1 MAAVL
6 TSRPRFRIT
15 VGDHARAGVRNVP
28 VRIRYF
34 AGDLALE
41 RFLIELGKYQRELV
55 SNNRSRFGWLLPF
68 RDDFRHIMSYR
79 PCAGLREFLGVCP
92 PEHPTFLI
100 GVWLLG
106 HCATSQATYILDEL
120 PVGGSSKARR
130 HFARALRRVEC
141 WPRLRRLATD
151 YPDDLQLAAMVS
163 ESPGDSFR
171 NRLSRFS
178 QHVDRS
184 HEAEAAAASQMPL
197 WFRDSHWAVT
207 EPKRPAWIR
216 LILERIRQWVRRE

>member
-1 MAAVL
+1 MAAVP
-6 TSRPRFRIT
+6 TSRPRFKIT

-34 AGDLALE
+34 PGDLAVE

-55 SNNRSRFGWLLPF
+55 SSNQSRFGWLLVF
-68 RDDFRHIMSYR
+68 RDDFRQIMRYR

-92 PEHPTFLI
+92 PEHPSFLI

-106 HCATSQATYILDEL
+106 RCATSQATYILDEL
-120 PVGGSSKARR
+120 PVASSPKARK
-130 HFARALRRVEC
+130 HFARALHRVEC
-141 WPRLRRLATD
+141 WPRLRRLAAD
-151 YPDDLQLAAMVS
+151 NPDDLFLAAMVH
-163 ESPGDSFR
+163 ESPGDSFH
-171 NRLSRFS
+171 NRLSRFA
-178 QHVDRS
+178 QHVGRG
-184 HEAEAAAASQMPL
+184 HEAEAAVTSRMPL

-216 LILERIRQWVRRE
+216 VILERIRQWVRGE